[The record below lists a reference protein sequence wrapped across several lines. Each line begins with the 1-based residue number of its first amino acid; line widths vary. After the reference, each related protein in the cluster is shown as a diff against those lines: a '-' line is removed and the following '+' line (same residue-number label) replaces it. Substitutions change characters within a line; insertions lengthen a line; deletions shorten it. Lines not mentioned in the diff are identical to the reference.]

1 VHRPRQPVFQVREVS
16 DHGARREDR
25 VLEHNPVAAPHLA
38 DSYYSKVRGP
48 DKPAKTPSLP
58 VVGRRKSE

>member
-1 VHRPRQPVFQVREVS
+1 
-16 DHGARREDR
+16 

-38 DSYYSKVRGP
+38 DSYYSKVWGP

-58 VVGRRKSE
+58 VAGRRKSE